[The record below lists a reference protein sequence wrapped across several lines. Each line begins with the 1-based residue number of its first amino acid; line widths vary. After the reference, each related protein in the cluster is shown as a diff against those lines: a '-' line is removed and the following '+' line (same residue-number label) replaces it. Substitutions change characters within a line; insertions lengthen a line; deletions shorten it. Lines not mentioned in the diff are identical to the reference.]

1 MPNRLSL
8 SALILFAVA
17 LNTAAAERSGRFV
30 AQALRLDNTAAEV
43 EITVEPRP
51 DIAFTARS
59 SSGALKSLDLHMDGG
74 ELVVSQPLSNS
85 AHRSTVVVGS
95 QTVIATG
102 NSTAISAIGGG
113 SSDKS
118 TNERM
123 QLRFAVPSGTPL
135 RINGLTGDLMAGD
148 LRAPVH
154 VLLEAGEVQLGRVG
168 PAILTVGG
176 SGTIRVAEVTDRAD
190 LSLDGT
196 GTVIVEG
203 GSVEHLSARLIGTG
217 DIRANVT
224 AQNADILF
232 EGVGIIDVA
241 RVLAE
246 PKVRENGV
254 GTVQIGR

>member
-1 MPNRLSL
+1 MMPNRLSL
-8 SALILFAVA
+8 SALILFVVA

-51 DIAFTARS
+51 DIAFTARG

-74 ELVVSQPLSNS
+74 ELVVSQPSSNS

-102 NSTAISAIGGG
+102 GSTAISAIGGS

-118 TNERM
+118 TSERM

-135 RINGLTGDLMAGD
+135 TITGLTGDVRAGD

-154 VLLEAGEVQLGRVG
+154 VLPEAGEVQLGRVG

-196 GTVIVEG
+196 GTVIVEE

-217 DIRANVT
+217 DIRA
-224 AQNADILF
+224 ASL
-232 EGVGIIDVA
+232 G
-241 RVLAE
+241 
-246 PKVRENGV
+246 
-254 GTVQIGR
+254 